1 MAKKNYG
8 KLEHKVIDIF
18 DSEQT
23 FLFQGENY
31 KVVKV
36 GKPQPKK
43 GSGEP
48 KTDVY
53 ILGVNE
59 ASQFKEIKI
68 SLKLKSSNEFQE
80 NKVSAERAE
89 GFFGEGYKKIIE
101 ESTKSIADK
110 FKKQPLLFSSGKHPT
125 KPNSITL
132 GWKLEIASK
141 PRKLSAPIQLN
152 DEQIRNFVYKG
163 VNLPPEK
170 KDAMVNGEIIE
181 NSGIADYILYAE
193 LEELQNTQDVI
204 NQMKLIDEAEIQPTY
219 LIFTANNYRSK
230 EDKSDGARP
239 IAVWIEWY
247 LENNKLAHRIRFDE
261 PLTYTGKDLVSD
273 LKKVLTQ
280 LGKHHPSEMSTGDLK
295 TPDILMP

>member
-1 MAKKNYG
+1 M
-8 KLEHKVIDIF
+8 
-18 DSEQT
+18 
-23 FLFQGENY
+23 
-31 KVVKV
+31 
-36 GKPQPKK
+36 P
-43 GSGEP
+43 
-48 KTDVY
+48 
-53 ILGVNE
+53 
-59 ASQFKEIKI
+59 
-68 SLKLKSSNEFQE
+68 
-80 NKVSAERAE
+80 
-89 GFFGEGYKKIIE
+89 II
-101 ESTKSIADK
+101 
-110 FKKQPLLFSSGKHPT
+110 KKQPLLFSSGKHPT

-295 TPDILMP
+295 TSDILMP